1 MEPCPPLAIWAPTR
15 WAAPDSSKM
24 SSIVHHQDE
33 ALVVVG
39 PRADAVGFEKLVK
52 AGLKCLGVHLEAE
65 RLGERPE
72 KGRMRRAAFGEVTMS
87 VWPTNSPWVGQV
99 TAPRT
104 PERATDQ
111 QPSPTWRKTETSGW
125 RMATSSV
132 AE

>member
-52 AGLKCLGVHLEAE
+52 AGLKCLGVHLEAG
-65 RLGERPE
+65 RLGERRE
-72 KGRMRRAAFGEVTMS
+72 KGRMRHAAGHVEREAFDAVGEADDEIRPADDAAHLEGARAVRG
-87 VWPTNSPWVGQV
+87 G
-99 TAPRT
+99 
-104 PERATDQ
+104 
-111 QPSPTWRKTETSGW
+111 
-125 RMATSSV
+125 
-132 AE
+132 